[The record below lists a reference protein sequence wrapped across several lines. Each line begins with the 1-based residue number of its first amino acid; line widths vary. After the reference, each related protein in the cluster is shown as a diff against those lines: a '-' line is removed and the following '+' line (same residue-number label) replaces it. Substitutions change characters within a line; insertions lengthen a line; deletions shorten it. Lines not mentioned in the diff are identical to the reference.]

1 MSPNSCVQALRVI
14 LESLC
19 RTSNQSLATRGRQS
33 SNGQTLEAQE
43 SEMIPRG
50 LKIAVPFIWFGMLL
64 AISFMEAPLKFQA
77 PGVTLPLGLG
87 IGRLVFFALNKME
100 IVSAVVLIAA
110 FWRARSNSKTEFALL
125 GLVAPILL
133 LQTAWLLP
141 ALDNRAEL
149 VIAGI
154 EQPYS
159 NLHVIYIVL
168 DAIKLILLLTLGI
181 VTTRHYLTEAG
192 R

>member
-1 MSPNSCVQALRVI
+1 
-14 LESLC
+14 
-19 RTSNQSLATRGRQS
+19 
-33 SNGQTLEAQE
+33 
-43 SEMIPRG
+43 MIPRG
-50 LKIAVPFIWFGMLL
+50 LKIAVPFVWFGMLL

-77 PGVTLPLGLG
+77 PGITLPLGLG

-100 IVSAVVLIAA
+100 IVSALVLIAA
-110 FWRARSNSKTEFALL
+110 FWRSRSNSKTETILL
-125 GLVAPILL
+125 GLASLILL
-133 LQTAWLLP
+133 LETAWLLP
-141 ALDNRAEL
+141 ALDARAEL

-154 EQPYS
+154 EQPFS

-168 DAIKLILLLTLGI
+168 DAIKLLGLLALGI